1 MAIWCEMRAVH
12 KSHRCWVPDE
22 PYVGR
27 MGGSSFGI
35 LAHGPAPTLLRHCHK
50 RSSMLQVRIICH
62 YTPTRNSQGGTNSLC
77 NATHYEHFSCC
88 YRYSNRPT
96 ANCDR
101 MTITAESDMKQK
113 RGKTFHTR
121 TTLTNED
128 ELSIAAV
135 LKINCSK
142 FDSTK
147 SDRQC

>member
-1 MAIWCEMRAVH
+1 
-12 KSHRCWVPDE
+12 
-22 PYVGR
+22 
-27 MGGSSFGI
+27 
-35 LAHGPAPTLLRHCHK
+35 
-50 RSSMLQVRIICH
+50 MLQVRIICH

-101 MTITAESDMKQK
+101 TTITAESDMKQK

-121 TTLTNED
+121 TTFTNED

-142 FDSTK
+142 LDQSLTAPRVTASVK
-147 SDRQC
+147 DMEMMEWSGNRGIHTTAHAKK